1 MIILS
6 QGLRCYLNISLFELV
21 ISMANVILQIVSQDE
36 ALYICCVHLYSC
48 ILLQNSSTMKILRKR
63 GIDIVYIACL
73 ACFCIK
79 VKQNSVPFQCLGYNL
94 KKTMYL
100 LAEADYGLI
109 PPFLNLELY
118 FMSRIFIK

>member
-1 MIILS
+1 MLNKIAIFCTVS
-6 QGLRCYLNISLFELV
+6 QWLQWYLNISSFELV
-21 ISMANVILQIVSQDE
+21 VSIATVILQIVSQDE
-36 ALYICCVHLYSC
+36 ALYICCVQLYSC

-79 VKQNSVPFQCLGYNL
+79 GKQNSVPFQCLGYNL

-100 LAEADYGLI
+100 LASI
-109 PPFLNLELY
+109 
-118 FMSRIFIK
+118 MV